1 MQLRQSKSIR
11 HAVATVTAAVLGSAP
26 GTRAE
31 PNKFEGSLL
40 LYSER
45 DRVQAAEGV
54 IGFTLPVKGERVIGL
69 KLTFDGLTGPSPN
82 GASPSRR
89 IQTFTGASGGNTLTA
104 PAGEIPLD
112 NSFRDTR
119 YAVDASLVQPLGRT
133 TAASFGGHYSSEHDY
148 AAFGFSTG
156 LTQDL
161 FRKNTTIGL
170 SAAFSHDLIS
180 AEGGAPVPLSA
191 MPPPGEE
198 EDEPEHEEEGHE
210 GDDDHEGTDDQR
222 NKNVF
227 DAVASLTQIVD
238 RYTIVRVN
246 YSFSHSSGYLN
257 DQYKILSVV
266 QDQHGDEPGEP
277 VQYLYESRPE
287 SRDKQA
293 VFAEVRRY
301 LGGNTLDVSYRFF
314 WDDWG
319 ITSRT
324 ADMTYRQQLGGGQS
338 LKPHVRWYRQTASDF
353 YRQFLINGQPS
364 PDYASAD
371 YRLGAFDAYTFGLQ
385 YTLPVGERI
394 HLSLTGEYYLQRGKR
409 GPPEAFG
416 SLRDLDLFP
425 DLDAL
430 MFRLGF
436 TSEF

>member
-45 DRVQAAEGV
+45 DRVKAAEGV
-54 IGFTLPVKGERVIGL
+54 IGFTLPLKSDRVIGL

-82 GASPSRR
+82 GATPSRR
-89 IQTFTGASGGNTLTA
+89 IQTFTGASGGSTLAA
-104 PAGEIPLD
+104 PAREIPLD
-112 NSFRDTR
+112 DSFRDTR
-119 YAVDASLVQPLGRT
+119 YAVDASLAQPLGRT

-148 AAFGFSTG
+148 ASFGLSTG

-180 AEGGAPVPLSA
+180 AEGGAPVPLST

-198 EDEPEHEEEGHE
+198 VDESEHEEV
-210 GDDDHEGTDDQR
+210 DDHEGAGDKR
-222 NKNVF
+222 NKSVF
-227 DAVASLTQIVD
+227 DAVASLTQIAD
-238 RYTIVRVN
+238 RFTIVRIN

-257 DQYKILSVV
+257 DPYKILSVV
-266 QDQHGDEPGEP
+266 QDQGGDEPGEP

-287 SRDKQA
+287 SRNKQA

-301 LGGNTLDVSYRFF
+301 LGGNTLDLSYRHF

-324 ADMTYRQQLGGGQS
+324 VDLTYRQQLGDGKA
-338 LKPHVRWYRQTASDF
+338 LKPHLRWYRQNAADF
-353 YRQFLINGQPS
+353 YRQFLINGRPLPQF
-364 PDYASAD
+364 ASAD
-371 YRLGAFDAYTFGLQ
+371 YRLGKFDAYTLGLQ
-385 YTLPVGERI
+385 YSFPVGEQMYMSI
-394 HLSLTGEYYLQRGKR
+394 AGEYYLQRGKR